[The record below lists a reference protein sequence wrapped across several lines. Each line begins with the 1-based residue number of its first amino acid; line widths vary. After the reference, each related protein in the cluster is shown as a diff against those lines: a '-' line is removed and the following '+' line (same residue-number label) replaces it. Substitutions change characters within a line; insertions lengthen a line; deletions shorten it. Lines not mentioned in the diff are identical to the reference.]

1 MWASRVAH
9 TCVFKRGA
17 ENVAVEKIQVVG
29 AGQMGS
35 GIAQVAAQAG
45 LAVHL
50 ADVDEESL
58 REGLE
63 TIEKD
68 LSRSVE
74 RERISQEEMDGTLA
88 RIEPGTEYA
97 ADADLA
103 IEAVVE
109 VSEVKAEVFRALE
122 ARLEEDAI
130 LASNT
135 SSISITELAAKTGR
149 PERFIGMHFFNP
161 VPLMKLVEIVRGLQ
175 TADETYVAVHELA
188 QRLGKEPVEVRD
200 FPGFVSNRVLL
211 PMINEAVYCVMEG
224 VAGPE
229 EVDTVMKLGM
239 NHPMG
244 PLALA
249 DLIGLDTCLHI
260 MEVLHE
266 GFGDTKYRPCPLLRR
281 YVAAGR
287 LGRKSGKGFYE
298 YQ

>member
-1 MWASRVAH
+1 L
-9 TCVFKRGA
+9 
-17 ENVAVEKIQVVG
+17 AVEKVQVVG

-50 ADVDEESL
+50 TDVN
-58 REGLE
+58 EGALQKGVE
-63 TIEKD
+63 TIKKN
-68 LSRSVE
+68 LARSVE
-74 RERISQEEMDGTLA
+74 KERMSQDEMEETME

-109 VSEVKAEVFRALE
+109 TIEVKVEVFRALDDQLRDE
-122 ARLEEDAI
+122 AI
-130 LASNT
+130 LATNS
-135 SSISITELAAKTGR
+135 SSISITELGSRTNR

-161 VPLMKLVEIVRGLQ
+161 VPVLRLVEVIRGLE
-175 TADETYVAVHELA
+175 TSDETYETVSKLA
-188 QRLGKEPVEVRD
+188 DRLGKTPVEVQD
-200 FPGFVSNRVLL
+200 FPGFAANRILL
-211 PMINEAVYCVMEG
+211 PMINEAIYCVMEG
-224 VAGPE
+224 VAKPE
-229 EVDTVMKLGM
+229 DVDTVMKLGM

-244 PLALA
+244 PLTLA

-260 MEVLHE
+260 MEVLHQ
-266 GFGDTKYRPCPLLRR
+266 GLGDDKYRPCPLLKR

-298 YQ
+298 YE

>member
-1 MWASRVAH
+1 M
-9 TCVFKRGA
+9 
-17 ENVAVEKIQVVG
+17 AVEKVQVVG

-50 ADVDEESL
+50 TDVN
-58 REGLE
+58 EGALQKGVE
-63 TIEKD
+63 TIKKN
-68 LSRSVE
+68 LARSVE
-74 RERISQEEMDGTLA
+74 KERMSQDEMEETME

-109 VSEVKAEVFRALE
+109 TIEVKVEVFRALDDQLRDE
-122 ARLEEDAI
+122 AI
-130 LASNT
+130 LATNT
-135 SSISITELAAKTGR
+135 SSISITELGSRTNR

-161 VPLMKLVEIVRGLQ
+161 VPVLRLVEVIRGLE
-175 TADETYVAVHELA
+175 TSDETYATVSKLA
-188 QRLGKEPVEVRD
+188 ARLGKTPVEVQD
-200 FPGFVSNRVLL
+200 FPGFAANRILL
-211 PMINEAVYCVMEG
+211 PMINEAIYCIMEG
-224 VAGPE
+224 VAKPE
-229 EVDTVMKLGM
+229 DVDTVMKLGM

-244 PLALA
+244 PLTLA

-260 MEVLHE
+260 MEVLHQ
-266 GFGDTKYRPCPLLRR
+266 GLGDDKYRPCPLLKR

-298 YQ
+298 YE

>member
-1 MWASRVAH
+1 MSDPWRFSGEEQ
-9 TCVFKRGA
+9 TL
-17 ENVAVEKIQVVG
+17 AVEKIQVVG

-50 ADVDEESL
+50 ADVDDAAISK
-58 REGLE
+58 GLD
-63 TIEKD
+63 TIEKN

-74 RERISQEEMDGTLA
+74 KERISREEMDATLG
-88 RIEPGTEYA
+88 RIESGTEYA

-109 VSEVKAEVFRALE
+109 RIEVKAEVFEALDE
-122 ARLEEDAI
+122 RLGEDAI

-135 SSISITELAAKTGR
+135 SSISITELAATTGR

-161 VPLMKLVEIVRGLQ
+161 VPVMKLVEVVRGLE
-175 TADETYVAVHELA
+175 TSDETCEAVHELA
-188 QRLGKEPVEVRD
+188 GRLGKEPVEVMD
-200 FPGFVSNRVLL
+200 FPGFVSNRILM
-211 PMINEAVYCVMEG
+211 PMINEAVYCIMEG

-229 EVDTVMKLGM
+229 EVDSVMKLGM

-260 MEVLHE
+260 MEVLHQ

-287 LGRKSGKGFYE
+287 LGRKSGRGFYE
-298 YQ
+298 YD

>member
-1 MWASRVAH
+1 L
-9 TCVFKRGA
+9 
-17 ENVAVEKIQVVG
+17 AVEKVQVVG

-50 ADVDEESL
+50 TDVS
-58 REGLE
+58 EGALQKGVE
-63 TIEKD
+63 IIKNNLT
-68 LSRSVE
+68 RSVE
-74 RERISQEEMDGTLA
+74 KERMSQDEMEETMR
-88 RIEPGTEYA
+88 RIEAGTEYA

-109 VSEVKAEVFRALE
+109 TIEVKTEVFRALDE
-122 ARLEEDAI
+122 RLGDEAI
-130 LASNT
+130 LATNT
-135 SSISITELAAKTGR
+135 SSLSVTDLGSRTSR

-161 VPLMKLVEIVRGLQ
+161 VPVLRLVEVIRGLE
-175 TADETYVAVHELA
+175 TSDETYETVSKLA
-188 QRLGKEPVEVRD
+188 ERLSKTPVEVQD
-200 FPGFVSNRVLL
+200 FPGFAANRILL

-224 VAGPE
+224 VAEPE
-229 EVDTVMKLGM
+229 DVDTVMKLGM

-249 DLIGLDTCLHI
+249 DLIGLDSCLHI
-260 MEVLHE
+260 MEVLHQ
-266 GFGDTKYRPCPLLRR
+266 GLGDDKYRPCPLLKR

-298 YQ
+298 YE

>member
-1 MWASRVAH
+1 M
-9 TCVFKRGA
+9 
-17 ENVAVEKIQVVG
+17 AVEKVQVVG

-50 ADVDEESL
+50 TDVN
-58 REGLE
+58 EGALQKGVE
-63 TIEKD
+63 TIKKN
-68 LSRSVE
+68 LARSVE
-74 RERISQEEMDGTLA
+74 KERMSQDEMEETME

-109 VSEVKAEVFRALE
+109 TIEVKVEVFRALDDQLRDE
-122 ARLEEDAI
+122 AI
-130 LASNT
+130 LATNT
-135 SSISITELAAKTGR
+135 SSISITELGSRTNR

-161 VPLMKLVEIVRGLQ
+161 VPVLRLVEVIRGLE
-175 TADETYVAVHELA
+175 TSDETYETVSKLA
-188 QRLGKEPVEVRD
+188 DRLGKTPVEVQD
-200 FPGFVSNRVLL
+200 FPGFAANRILL
-211 PMINEAVYCVMEG
+211 PMINEAIYCVMEG
-224 VAGPE
+224 VAKPE
-229 EVDTVMKLGM
+229 DVDTVMKLGM

-244 PLALA
+244 PLTLA

-260 MEVLHE
+260 MEVLHQ
-266 GFGDTKYRPCPLLRR
+266 GLGDDKYRPCPLLKR

-298 YQ
+298 YE

>member
-1 MWASRVAH
+1 L
-9 TCVFKRGA
+9 
-17 ENVAVEKIQVVG
+17 AVEKIQVVG

-50 ADVDEESL
+50 ADVDETAL
-58 REGLE
+58 RKGLE
-63 TIEKD
+63 TIEKN

-74 RERISQEEMDGTLA
+74 KERISQEEKDEALA
-88 RIEPGTEYA
+88 QIESGTEYA

-109 VSEVKAEVFRALE
+109 IAEAKAEVFQALNG
-122 ARLEEDAI
+122 RLGKDAI
-130 LASNT
+130 LATNT
-135 SSISITELAAKTGR
+135 SSISITELAAATGR

-161 VPLMKLVEIVRGLQ
+161 VPLMKLVEIVRGLD
-175 TADETYVAVHELA
+175 TSDETYSTVHGLTE
-188 QRLGKEPVEVRD
+188 RLGKEPVEVRD
-200 FPGFVSNRVLL
+200 FPGFVSNRVLM

-229 EVDTVMKLGM
+229 EVDAVMKLGM

-244 PLALA
+244 PLELA

-260 MEVLHE
+260 MEVLHG

-287 LGRKSGKGFYE
+287 LGRKSGRGFYD
-298 YQ
+298 YG